1 MFLCWIIKACGWSVP
16 HWVTVNFVILCI
28 LKVLSVSLVASA
40 IFWQYQIM
48 DGTISSKTITYLF
61 MSCAVLFFVHAQ
73 YPDGTVLL
81 KQGTVIGVRFNGI
94 RLHFLNWFTCF
105 YRNTKAKHLLHFLII
120 STSFGICLF
129 QLKIF
134 PETSKTAVYSY
145 LGIPYAQPP
154 TGSLRFAVSLN
165 PLLFFYY
172 YFCILISYFIRF
184 NLAIMLIFNSPLS
197 THFF

>member
-105 YRNTKAKHLLHFLII
+105 YRNIPAKHLLHFLII
-120 STSFGICLF
+120 STLFWDLSISAENIPWNIQNGRLFISRHSICSTTNWL
-129 QLKIF
+129 
-134 PETSKTAVYSY
+134 V
-145 LGIPYAQPP
+145 
-154 TGSLRFAVSLN
+154 
-165 PLLFFYY
+165 
-172 YFCILISYFIRF
+172 
-184 NLAIMLIFNSPLS
+184 AICG
-197 THFF
+197 